1 MASESARI
9 LPLARKDFESCER
22 LHDLDQKKALYLGR
36 KGLVTQELHKLREL
50 PAEERKERGRELN
63 RLHAEVESLLEAR
76 RKELNDREFVS
87 RLEGESVDITLPGRR
102 RPAGSLHPLTLTL
115 ERLLGI
121 FASAGFDI
129 ADGPEI
135 ESDDYNFTRLNHPQD
150 HPARSQHDTFYIEG
164 YPDHLL
170 RTHTSPVQIR
180 YAETR
185 TPPLKVIAPGKV
197 FRVDHDATH
206 SPMFHQVEGMWIDKR
221 IRFSDLKGVLE
232 EFFRLFFDQPVLEM
246 RFRPSYFPFT
256 EPSAEFDIRWGGRW
270 LEVCGCG
277 MMHPNVLRAAKIDPK
292 RYQGFAFGV
301 GLERLAM
308 LRHGIEDIRMFFEN
322 DVRLLEQFAR
332 S

>member
-63 RLHAEVESLLEAR
+63 RLHAEIESLLEAR

-87 RLEGESVDITLPGRR
+87 RLKGASVDITLPGRR

-232 EFFRLFFDQPVLEM
+232 EFFRLFFDQPALEM